1 MAQRVLWD
9 INEAVILLDALT
21 SVQERRMTRNE
32 AIISVSSELRTRA
45 AKCGIEIDEAFRNI
59 NGITLQ
65 MSKMEYILTEGRQ
78 GMRNSSMPKPFHEAV
93 DLYRHNRKA
102 YEKVLRE
109 AKGMPN
115 AKSMDRWI
123 ISIYLR

>member
-9 INEAVILLDALT
+9 INEAVILLDALI

-59 NGITLQ
+59 NGC
-65 MSKMEYILTEGRQ
+65 
-78 GMRNSSMPKPFHEAV
+78 PKWNTF
-93 DLYRHNRKA
+93 
-102 YEKVLRE
+102 
-109 AKGMPN
+109 
-115 AKSMDRWI
+115 
-123 ISIYLR
+123 